1 MTSWS
6 YKKGKSSNR
15 GGIRI
20 ARAILVQRRK
30 NYERSNLD
38 ELTSLAIAAG
48 YSVVGCLEQMRK
60 PDPNFQ
66 IGRGKAEELAEL
78 VKDFS
83 AEKVIFENELK
94 PLQAYN
100 LANITEV
107 EIIDRFQLIL
117 EIFAKRVSTQEA
129 QLQIQLARLR
139 RQLPRAKESVRLAR
153 MRERPGFMGLGQY
166 EVDVYFDDIRRQI
179 ANIKHELTKV
189 RHHRRL
195 HRRQREAVGFP
206 VISLAGYTD
215 SGKTTL
221 FNALTGES
229 KLVESTLFTTL
240 TTTTRAISLEGGRAL
255 LTDTVGFIDRLPVAL
270 VEAFHSTLEETI
282 LADLI
287 ILMVD
292 LHESIDEI
300 RRKLTCSQETIKEI
314 GAGGIAT
321 ITALNKIDLLEEED
335 ISSRLIALQD
345 LTINPIPISAQQSV
359 NLDTLKRYLSRVLD
373 TIYILIVSLP
383 LTDASLSYLSK
394 LHEQV
399 TIIDTEYGD
408 HRITVKLKCFSQYL
422 EEIEGAITEYD
433 GQIVTCDPLVTT

>member
-1 MTSWS
+1 MTSRS
-6 YKKGKSSNR
+6 YKKVKSSNR

-20 ARAILVQRRK
+20 ARSILVQRRK

-48 YSVVGCLEQMRK
+48 YSVVGCLEQMRGV
-60 PDPNFQ
+60 DSNFQ

-78 VKDFS
+78 VKKLS
-83 AEKVIFENELK
+83 AEKVIFENELT
-94 PLQAYN
+94 PRQTYN
-100 LANITEV
+100 LANVTDV

-117 EIFAKRVSTQEA
+117 EIFAKRASTQEA
-129 QLQIQLARLR
+129 QLQIQLARLH

-153 MRERPGFMGLGQY
+153 MGERPGFMGLGQY

-179 ANIKHELTKV
+179 VSRKNELIKV
-189 RHHRRL
+189 RDHRRL
-195 HRRQREAVGFP
+195 HRNRRAAVGFP

-215 SGKTTL
+215 AGKTTL

-240 TTTTRAISLEGGRAL
+240 TTTTRAITLEGGRAL

-292 LHESIDEI
+292 LHESVEEI
-300 RRKLTCSQETIKEI
+300 RRKLTCSQDTIKEI
-314 GAGGIAT
+314 GAGSVPT
-321 ITALNKIDLLEEED
+321 ITTLNKIDLLEEKE
-335 ISSRLIALQD
+335 IASRLTAIQD
-345 LTINPIPISAQQSV
+345 LMVNPILISARQGV
-359 NLDTLKRYLSRVLD
+359 NIDQLKQCLGQGLGPIYLVTLSLS
-373 TIYILIVSLP
+373 
-383 LTDASLSYLSK
+383 LTDASLSYLSE

-399 TIIDTEYGD
+399 RIVDTEYGD
-408 HRITVKLKCFSQYL
+408 RVITIKLKCFSQYL
-422 EEIEGAITEYD
+422 EEIEGAISEHE
-433 GQIVTCDPLVTT
+433 GQILTCDPLVMS

>member
-1 MTSWS
+1 MTSRS
-6 YKKGKSSNR
+6 YKTVKSSNR

-20 ARAILVQRRK
+20 ARTILVQRRK

-48 YSVVGCLEQMRK
+48 YSVVGCLEQMRR
-60 PDPNFQ
+60 PDSNFQ

-78 VKDFS
+78 VKKLS

-94 PLQAYN
+94 PRQTYN
-100 LANITEV
+100 LANVTDV

-117 EIFAKRVSTQEA
+117 EIFAKRASTQEA
-129 QLQIQLARLR
+129 LLQIQLARLH

-153 MRERPGFMGLGQY
+153 MGERPGFMGLGQY
-166 EVDVYFDDIRRQI
+166 EVDVYFDDIQRQI
-179 ANIKHELTKV
+179 VSRKKELIKV
-189 RHHRRL
+189 RDHRRL
-195 HRRQREAVGFP
+195 HRNRRAAVGFP

-215 SGKTTL
+215 AGKTTL

-240 TTTTRAISLEGGRAL
+240 TTTTRAITLEGGRAL

-292 LHESIDEI
+292 LHESVEEI
-300 RRKLTCSQETIKEI
+300 RRKLTCSQDTIKEI
-314 GAGGIAT
+314 GAGSVPT
-321 ITALNKIDLLEEED
+321 ITTLNKTDLLEEKE
-335 ISSRLIALQD
+335 IASRLTAIQD
-345 LTINPIPISAQQSV
+345 LTVNPILISVRQGVNMDQLKQRLGQGLGPIYLV
-359 NLDTLKRYLSRVLD
+359 TL
-373 TIYILIVSLP
+373 SLP
-383 LTDASLSYLSK
+383 LTDASLSYLSE

-399 TIIDTEYGD
+399 RIVETEYGD
-408 HRITVKLKCFSQYL
+408 RVITIKLKCFSQYL
-422 EEIEGAITEYD
+422 EEIEGAINEHE
-433 GQIVTCDPLVTT
+433 GQIMACDPLATP

>member
-1 MTSWS
+1 MTSRS
-6 YKKGKSSNR
+6 YKTVKSSNR

-20 ARAILVQRRK
+20 ARTILVQRRK

-48 YSVVGCLEQMRK
+48 YSVVGCLEQMRR
-60 PDPNFQ
+60 PDSNFQ

-78 VKDFS
+78 VKKLS

-94 PLQAYN
+94 PRQTYN
-100 LANITEV
+100 LANVTDV

-117 EIFAKRVSTQEA
+117 EIFAKRASTQEA
-129 QLQIQLARLR
+129 LLQIQLARLH

-153 MRERPGFMGLGQY
+153 MGERPGFMGLGQY
-166 EVDVYFDDIRRQI
+166 EVDVYFDDIQRQI
-179 ANIKHELTKV
+179 VSRKKELIKV
-189 RHHRRL
+189 RDHRRL
-195 HRRQREAVGFP
+195 HRNRRAAVGFP

-215 SGKTTL
+215 AGKTTL

-240 TTTTRAISLEGGRAL
+240 TTTTRAITLEGGRAL

-270 VEAFHSTLEETI
+270 VEAFRSTLEETI

-292 LHESIDEI
+292 LHESVEEI
-300 RRKLTCSQETIKEI
+300 RRKLTCSQDTIKEI
-314 GAGGIAT
+314 GAGSVPT
-321 ITALNKIDLLEEED
+321 ITTLNKTDLLEEKE
-335 ISSRLIALQD
+335 IASRLTAIQD
-345 LTINPIPISAQQSV
+345 LTVNPILISARQGV
-359 NLDTLKRYLSRVLD
+359 NMDQLKQRLGQGLGPIYLVTL
-373 TIYILIVSLP
+373 SLP
-383 LTDASLSYLSK
+383 LTDASLSYLSE

-399 TIIDTEYGD
+399 RIVETEYGD
-408 HRITVKLKCFSQYL
+408 RVITIKLKCFSQYL
-422 EEIEGAITEYD
+422 EEIEGAINEHE
-433 GQIVTCDPLVTT
+433 GQIMACDPLATP